1 MEKKKRSVW
10 WIWLLLIIVGTICLV
25 AGVLGMNYVDPKT
38 KLEKED
44 FTVIYKDDIQ
54 NLEIE
59 SGVCKFNIVR
69 TDNDYISLE
78 GVNVPKGRYTEK
90 VIGNTLKIQYHEKRI
105 LGFINV
111 GTFIKE
117 MVGEITL
124 YLPEKEYRSLEFD
137 AGVGVN
143 RISDLTLRELDFDG
157 GVGEYY
163 LDNITVYGETDFDL
177 GVGETEMTDCILN
190 VSDIDVGVG
199 DMTFAGQLWGDT
211 NVDTGVGDVVLNID
225 GYKDEFIINTDKGVG
240 DIDINE
246 GTNTVADDY
255 EPRSKYLDL
264 DCGVGDVTVNFK

>member
-1 MEKKKRSVW
+1 M
-10 WIWLLLIIVGTICLV
+10 
-25 AGVLGMNYVDPKT
+25 
-38 KLEKED
+38 
-44 FTVIYKDDIQ
+44 
-54 NLEIE
+54 
-59 SGVCKFNIVR
+59 
-69 TDNDYISLE
+69 
-78 GVNVPKGRYTEK
+78 
-90 VIGNTLKIQYHEKRI
+90 
-105 LGFINV
+105 
-111 GTFIKE
+111 
-117 MVGEITL
+117 
-124 YLPEKEYRSLEFD
+124 
-137 AGVGVN
+137 N